1 METVRDFIFLGS
13 KITADGDCGNEIK
26 RHLLLGRNAM
36 TNIDIKKQRW
46 YFANKGPS
54 SQSFGFSSGHTWM
67 RELDYKE
74 NWALKN
80 WCFWTVVWE
89 KTLESP
95 LDSKQ
100 IQPVHPKRNQSWI
113 FIGRTD
119 VEAETPILWPPD
131 AKTLLKRLWCQ
142 GRLKVGA
149 EGDNRRWDSWMALL
163 TQWTWAWVSSRSWWW
178 TGKPGV
184 LQSMGLQKVGH
195 DWATKLNWL
204 NYWKEGILLLQVD
217 HKSFGICCT
226 FHLKTKEELSTR
238 NKFKRTVGNK
248 RKVVHWLCSLS
259 FAYSTWQLHSTDKER
274 QTVSSKKGVGWQI
287 RRPPM
292 VLLRDLYMWET
303 IMMKMLK
310 AM

>member
-1 METVRDFIFLGS
+1 MG
-13 KITADGDCGNEIK
+13 G
-26 RHLLLGRNAM
+26 
-36 TNIDIKKQRW
+36 
-46 YFANKGPS
+46 
-54 SQSFGFSSGHTWM
+54 
-67 RELDYKE
+67 
-74 NWALKN
+74 
-80 WCFWTVVWE
+80 
-89 KTLESP
+89 
-95 LDSKQ
+95 
-100 IQPVHPKRNQSWI
+100 
-113 FIGRTD
+113 
-119 VEAETPILWPPD
+119 
-131 AKTLLKRLWCQ
+131 
-142 GRLKVGA
+142 

-163 TQWTWAWVSSRSWWW
+163 TQWAWAWVISRSWWW

-195 DWATKLNWL
+195 DWATKLNRL

-226 FHLKTKEELSTR
+226 FHPKTKEELSTS
-238 NKFKRTVGNK
+238 NKFKGTVGNK
-248 RKVVHWLCSLS
+248 RKVVRWLCSLS